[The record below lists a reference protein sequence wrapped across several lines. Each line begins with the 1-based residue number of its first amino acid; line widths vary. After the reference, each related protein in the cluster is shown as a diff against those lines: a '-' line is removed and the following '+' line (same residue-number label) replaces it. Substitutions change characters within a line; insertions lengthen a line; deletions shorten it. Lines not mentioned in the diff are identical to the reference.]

1 MTNQQAPPAIAV
13 AARLSAGA
21 RDYASE
27 AFLYLL
33 GTHFLVDCFASTLP
47 TVQPVLV
54 DRFGL
59 TLTQAGLLGGLW
71 MLSSSVLQ
79 LPLGL
84 LSDRF
89 SSRYFTVLSPIIAAV
104 FLTSLGLATSIFG
117 VVALLVL
124 GGSAVA
130 AYHPHSTSQAGRIGA
145 GRRGISTSVFITV
158 GTAGLGLGP
167 LYIDQVIE
175 SVGFDRLWMAAI
187 PVLAAA
193 PVLLWRVPQPVADSR
208 TGRQGLDLSALRRE
222 RKALS
227 AHYALVVLRS
237 ITQVGLAQYISL
249 YMVRVRGVSLW
260 AASVAL
266 SANLLSTSVG
276 ALLGGAAAD
285 RFGGRRVI
293 LASCMTAEP
302 FLAVFLLTEGWISTA
317 ALFAG
322 GVLLLSTVPVN
333 VAMAQELVPTQAG
346 VASALMMGFGW
357 GVAGI
362 VFVPVAGWLADSL
375 GLELVLWGFTLLPA
389 CGIPIALALP
399 EKGRVDPDPEEW
411 AG

>member
-1 MTNQQAPPAIAV
+1 M
-13 AARLSAGA
+13 
-21 RDYASE
+21 
-27 AFLYLL
+27 
-33 GTHFLVDCFASTLP
+33 
-47 TVQPVLV
+47 
-54 DRFGL
+54 
-59 TLTQAGLLGGLW
+59 
-71 MLSSSVLQ
+71 
-79 LPLGL
+79 
-84 LSDRF
+84 
-89 SSRYFTVLSPIIAAV
+89 
-104 FLTSLGLATSIFG
+104 
-117 VVALLVL
+117 
-124 GGSAVA
+124 
-130 AYHPHSTSQAGRIGA
+130 
-145 GRRGISTSVFITV
+145 
-158 GTAGLGLGP
+158 
-167 LYIDQVIE
+167 
-175 SVGFDRLWMAAI
+175 
-187 PVLAAA
+187 
-193 PVLLWRVPQPVADSR
+193 
-208 TGRQGLDLSALRRE
+208 SALRRE

-293 LASCMTAEP
+293 LASCMTAGP

-375 GLELVLWGFTLLPA
+375 GLELVLWGFTLLPV

-399 EKGRVDPDPEEW
+399 EKGRVGPDPEEW